1 MDYDQGFRDYMQE
14 IRETITQVDG
24 NTRDLLN
31 RNEVLLT
38 WARENNQPDI
48 EAEAA
53 KIRSEIDSLI
63 LSKARI
69 SSLMGEAEK

>member
-1 MDYDQGFRDYMQE
+1 MIRGFRDYMQE